1 MLSGKRQKFTNMEK
15 TIGKGLSFL
24 SANSWTALSLVFG
37 FVAAIFIANSQFMI
51 GAAIFLIAAI
61 CDAVDGAVA
70 RYSKTASKGGAY
82 LDTTADRYVEFFIIA
97 GLFFSALPDFL
108 LPAKFW
114 LFFYMFGAMMTTY
127 AKAAA
132 KEKGLVKE
140 EMRHGILE
148 RAERL
153 SLLFLGIL
161 LAALRPVYLTYM
173 IILLAVLAN
182 ITALQRIKKALQG

>member
-15 TIGKGLSFL
+15 TIGKELSFL

-37 FVAAIFIANSQFMI
+37 LVAAVFVANNGFIT
-51 GAAIFLIAAI
+51 GAGIFLIAAM

-82 LDTTADRYVEFFIIA
+82 LDTIADRYVEFFIIA

-108 LPAKFW
+108 LSIKFW
-114 LFFYMFGAMMTTY
+114 LLFYMFGAMMTTY

-132 KEKGLVKE
+132 KEKGLIKE

-161 LAALRPVYLTYM
+161 LAALNVRYLTY
-173 IILLAVLAN
+173 IIVLLAVLTN
-182 ITALQRIKKALQG
+182 ITALQRIRKAFQG